1 MIYYDIN
8 GLPFNEKGNLVISA
22 GTPGNTQIATPAD
35 YASRPGGPPAYIPDT
50 NTIINNT
57 RSSSAFQGVE
67 TTMGGQ
73 KITEKASPTGS
84 TVPATDSY
92 TRKSSYSNS
101 GNAGSYVSKTQK
113 PAAYQSTVQM
123 PAAYDGSQY
132 YSNVGTPE
140 SNTPDYSLNYL
151 QGPAGEAYNAAMQQ
165 IAADLGSRPTYDN
178 KYDLQ
183 LQEAYQNIVGRDP
196 FSWSADQDPFYQD
209 YARRYTQLGQQAMK
223 DTMGQAAALTGGYG
237 NTYAQFAGQGAYNQ
251 YMAAL
256 ADKQIELENRAYQ
269 RYQDA
274 GNELYKQ
281 YSLLGDLR
289 DTEYGRYR
297 DAVSDYNYNLA
308 LMQAQEAEDYQ
319 RAQYNNQLRIEAEQ
333 TGYNRYRDALA
344 DARYQDQ
351 LGYERYRDEVADAR
365 YADELGY
372 SRYRDQ
378 LSDYRYEDELGY
390 SRWRDSISDERY
402 EDELAYQRGRD
413 AVSDDRWQQEFNLKL
428 ASSSGSGSS
437 GGSGRSSGGGG
448 GSGAT
453 STAYSGAPDWFTNMG
468 ETQRKE
474 FQRTIGTDPDGIW
487 GPKTQAA
494 YEAYMNSTGPA
505 TYMNSGNNGYD
516 YSLNGYTG
524 EQIYSSLAEEAKQA
538 KYEADML
545 DKYVKFR

>member
-8 GLPFNEKGNLVISA
+8 GLPINEKGNLVISA

-73 KITEKASPTGS
+73 PITEGQTVLGS
-84 TVPATDSY
+84 GLPEGDSY
-92 TRKSSYSNS
+92 RRSTSYSRT
-101 GNAGSYVSKTQK
+101 GGGSYTSTGEK
-113 PAAYQSTVQM
+113 PA
-123 PAAYDGSQY
+123 PYDGSGY

-140 SNTPDYSLNYL
+140 SNAPDYTLNYL

-165 IAADLGSRPTYDN
+165 IAADLGNRPTYDN

-196 FSWSADQDPFYQD
+196 FFWNADQDPFYQD

-256 ADKQIELENRAYQ
+256 ADKEIQLEERAYQ

-274 GNELYKQ
+274 GDELYKQ
-281 YSLLGDLR
+281 YSMLGDLR

-308 LMQAQEAEDYQ
+308 LLQAQEAEDYA
-319 RAQYNNQLRIEAEQ
+319 RAQYNNNLRIESEQ
-333 TGYNRYRDALA
+333 TGYSRYRDALD
-344 DARYQDQ
+344 DARYQ
-351 LGYERYRDEVADAR
+351 
-365 YADELGY
+365 DELGY
-372 SRYRDQ
+372 SRYRDL

-390 SRWRDSISDERY
+390 SRWRDSLSDERY
-402 EDELAYQRGRD
+402 EDELAYQRSRD

-428 ASSSGSGSS
+428 ANASGSGSS

-448 GSGAT
+448 VT

-494 YEAYMNSTGPA
+494 YEAYVNATGPA
-505 TYMNSGNNGYD
+505 LYIPSGNNGYD

>member
-35 YASRPGGPPAYIPDT
+35 YASLSTPPAYIPDT
-50 NTIINNT
+50 STIINNT
-57 RSSSAFQGVE
+57 RNSSAFQGVE
-67 TTMGGQ
+67 TTMGGTP
-73 KITEKASPTGS
+73 ITEGKSVLGTAA
-84 TVPATDSY
+84 PAADSY
-92 TRKSSYSNS
+92 TRKTSYTSSD
-101 GNAGSYVSKTQK
+101 NAGSYTSTAQK
-113 PAAYQSTVQM
+113 PG
-123 PAAYDGSQY
+123 PYDGSQY
-132 YSNVGTPE
+132 YSNIGTPE
-140 SNTPDYSLNYL
+140 SNAPDYSLNYQ
-151 QGPAGEAYNAAMQQ
+151 QGPIGEAYNAAMQQ
-165 IAADLGSRPTYDN
+165 IAADLGTKPTYDN

-196 FSWSADQDPFYQD
+196 FSWNADQDPFYNQ
-209 YARRYTQLGQQAMK
+209 YRERYTQLGQQAMK

-274 GNELYKQ
+274 GNELYRQ

-319 RAQYNNQLRIEAEQ
+319 RAVYNNNLRIQAEQ
-333 TGYNRYRDALA
+333 EGYGRYRDALN
-344 DARYQDQ
+344 DARYQ
-351 LGYERYRDEVADAR
+351 
-365 YADELGY
+365 DELGY
-372 SRYRDQ
+372 SRYRDA

-390 SRWRDSISDERY
+390 SRWRDSVSDSRY
-402 EDELAYQRGRD
+402 EDELAYQRYRD
-413 AVSDDRWQQEFNLKL
+413 SVGDSRWEQEFNLKL
-428 ASSSGSGSS
+428 SNASGSGSS
-437 GGSGRSSGGGG
+437 GGSGGGSGGGG
-448 GSGAT
+448 TYYGGPLDGQSYG
-453 STAYSGAPDWFTNMG
+453 SGAPDWFTSMG

-494 YEAYMNSTGPA
+494 YEAYVNSTGPA
-505 TYMNSGNNGYD
+505 TYMYSGDNGYN

-524 EQIYSSLAEEAKQA
+524 EKIYSSLAEEAKQA
-538 KYEADML
+538 LYEAQMIE
-545 DKYVKFR
+545 KYLK

>member
-35 YASRPGGPPAYIPDT
+35 YASRPGGPSAYIPDT
-50 NTIINNT
+50 STIIGNT
-57 RSSSAFQGVE
+57 RNSSAFQGVE
-67 TTMGGQ
+67 TTMGGTQ
-73 KITEKASPTGS
+73 ITEGKRVTGAAAPTGS
-84 TVPATDSY
+84 LPAADSY
-92 TRKSSYSNS
+92 TRKTSYTSTGS
-101 GNAGSYVSKTQK
+101 PGSYTSTAQK
-113 PAAYQSTVQM
+113 
-123 PAAYDGSQY
+123 PAAYDGSGY

-140 SNTPDYSLNYL
+140 SNAPDYSLNYL

-165 IAADLGSRPTYDN
+165 IAADLGTRPTYDN

-196 FSWSADQDPFYQD
+196 FSWNADQDPFYQD

-274 GNELYKQ
+274 GNELYRQ
-281 YSLLGDLR
+281 YSMLGDLR

-319 RAQYNNQLRIEAEQ
+319 RAVYNNNLRIQAEQ
-333 TGYNRYRDALA
+333 EGYGRYRDALN
-344 DARYQDQ
+344 DARYQ
-351 LGYERYRDEVADAR
+351 
-365 YADELGY
+365 DELGY
-372 SRYRDQ
+372 SRYRDA

-390 SRWRDSISDERY
+390 SRWRDSLSDERY
-402 EDELAYQRGRD
+402 EDELAYQRYRD
-413 AVSDDRWQQEFNLKL
+413 SVGDSQWEREFGLKEYN
-428 ASSSGSGSS
+428 AYNSGSGSS
-437 GGSGRSSGGGG
+437 GGSSGGSGSSSGSSSGGGG
-448 GSGAT
+448 AVFVGGPLDGQSAGTGAGDALTLSEVESTLASAKHSGQVEDLVRA
-453 STAYSGAPDWFTNMG
+453 AQADLDAGAANF
-468 ETQRKE
+468 
-474 FQRTIGTDPDGIW
+474 
-487 GPKTQAA
+487 TQAQLDA
-494 YEAYMNSTGPA
+494 LLSKYR
-505 TYMNSGNNGYD
+505 YD
-516 YSLNGYTG
+516 TMARRNV
-524 EQIYSSLAEEAKQA
+524 SSYQK
-538 KYEADML
+538 
-545 DKYVKFR
+545 

>member
-1 MIYYDIN
+1 MIYYDVN

-22 GTPGNTQIATPAD
+22 GTEGNRQIATPAD
-35 YASRPGGPPAYIPDT
+35 YTSKPGGPPAYIPDT

-73 KITEKASPTGS
+73 KITEGQSPLGS
-84 TVPATDSY
+84 TPAAESY
-92 TRKSSYSNS
+92 TSRSSYSS
-101 GNAGSYVSKTQK
+101 TSKPGRYVSQ
-113 PAAYQSTVQM
+113 VDM
-123 PAAYDGSQY
+123 PGEYDGSGY

-140 SNTPDYSLNYL
+140 SNTPDYSLQYL
-151 QGPAGEAYNAAMQQ
+151 QGPAGEAYNAAMKQ
-165 IAADLGSRPTYDN
+165 IAADLGERPSYNN

-183 LQEAYQNIVGRDP
+183 LEQAYQNIVGRDP

-209 YARRYTQLGQQAMK
+209 YAKRYTQLGQQAMK
-223 DTMGQAAALTGGYG
+223 DTMGQAAGLTGGYG
-237 NTYAQFAGQGAYNQ
+237 SSYAQYAGQGAYNQ

-256 ADKQIELENRAYQ
+256 ADKQIELEQRAYQ

-274 GNELYKQ
+274 GDELYKQ
-281 YSLLGDLR
+281 YTMLGDLR

-319 RAQYNNQLRIEAEQ
+319 RAVYNNNLRIQAEQ
-333 TGYNRYRDALA
+333 EGYGRYRDALN
-344 DARYQDQ
+344 DARYQ
-351 LGYERYRDEVADAR
+351 
-365 YADELGY
+365 DELGY

-378 LSDYRYEDELGY
+378 VADARYADELAYSRYRDELSDYRYEDET
-390 SRWRDSISDERY
+390 
-402 EDELAYQRGRD
+402 AYQRSRD
-413 AVSDDRWQQEFNLKL
+413 AISDDRWQQEFNLKL
-428 ASSSGSGSS
+428 ANASGSGSS
-437 GGSGRSSGGGG
+437 GSGGRSG
-448 GSGAT
+448 GSSSSGT
-453 STAYSGAPDWFTNMG
+453 TYSGAPDWFTSMG

-494 YEAYMNSTGPA
+494 YEAYVNATGPA
-505 TYMNSGNNGYD
+505 LYIPSGNNGYD

-524 EQIYSSLAEEAKQA
+524 EQIYSSLAEEARQA

>member
-1 MIYYDIN
+1 MIYYDVN

-35 YASRPGGPPAYIPDT
+35 YASKPGGPPSYIPDT

-73 KITEKASPTGS
+73 PITEGQTVLGS
-84 TVPATDSY
+84 GLPESESYRRTTSY
-92 TRKSSYSNS
+92 TNTSKP
-101 GNAGSYVSKTQK
+101 GGYVSQ
-113 PAAYQSTVQM
+113 AQM
-123 PAAYDGSQY
+123 PEAYDGTQY

-140 SNTPDYSLNYL
+140 SNAPDYSLQYL
-151 QGPAGEAYNAAMQQ
+151 QGPAGEAYNAAMKQ
-165 IAADLGSRPTYDN
+165 IAADLGERPTYNN

-183 LQEAYQNIVGRDP
+183 LEQAYQNIVGRDP

-251 YMAAL
+251 YMQAL

-274 GNELYKQ
+274 GDELYKQ
-281 YSLLGDLR
+281 YTMLGDLR

-319 RAQYNNQLRIEAEQ
+319 RAVYNNQLRIEAEQ
-333 TGYNRYRDALA
+333 TGYGRYRDALN
-344 DARYQDQ
+344 DARYQ
-351 LGYERYRDEVADAR
+351 
-365 YADELGY
+365 DELGY
-372 SRYRDQ
+372 SRYRDRVSDARYADELAYSRYRDE
-378 LSDYRYEDELGY
+378 LSDYRYEDET
-390 SRWRDSISDERY
+390 
-402 EDELAYQRGRD
+402 AYQRGRD
-413 AVSDDRWQQEFNLKL
+413 AISDDRWQQEFNLKL
-428 ASSSGSGSS
+428 ANASGSGSS
-437 GGSGRSSGGGG
+437 GSGGRSG
-448 GSGAT
+448 GSSSSGT
-453 STAYSGAPDWFTNMG
+453 TYSGAPDWFTSMG

-494 YEAYMNSTGPA
+494 YEAYVNATGPA
-505 TYMNSGNNGYD
+505 LYIPSGNNGYD

-524 EQIYSSLAEEAKQA
+524 EQIYSSLAEEARQA

>member
-8 GLPFNEKGNLVISA
+8 GLPINEKGNLVISA

-73 KITEKASPTGS
+73 RITEGKQVPGAAEPTGDM
-84 TVPATDSY
+84 PAADSY
-92 TRKSSYSNS
+92 TRKTSYSRT
-101 GNAGSYVSKTQK
+101 GGGSYTGTGEK
-113 PAAYQSTVQM
+113 PA
-123 PAAYDGSQY
+123 PYDGSGY

-140 SNTPDYSLNYL
+140 SNAPDYTLNYL

-165 IAADLGSRPTYDN
+165 IAADLGNRPTYDN

-196 FSWSADQDPFYQD
+196 FFWNADQDPFYQD

-256 ADKQIELENRAYQ
+256 ADKEIQLEERAYQ

-274 GNELYKQ
+274 GDELYKQ
-281 YSLLGDLR
+281 YSMLGDLR

-308 LMQAQEAEDYQ
+308 LMKAQEAEDYA
-319 RAQYNNQLRIEAEQ
+319 RAQYDNNLRIESEQ
-333 TGYNRYRDALA
+333 TGYSRYRDALD
-344 DARYQDQ
+344 DARYQ
-351 LGYERYRDEVADAR
+351 
-365 YADELGY
+365 DELGY
-372 SRYRDQ
+372 SRYRDL

-390 SRWRDSISDERY
+390 SRWRDSLSDERY
-402 EDELAYQRGRD
+402 EDELAYQRYRD
-413 AVSDDRWQQEFNLKL
+413 SVGDSQWEREFGLREYN
-428 ASSSGSGSS
+428 AYNSGSGSS
-437 GGSGRSSGGGG
+437 GRSGGSSGGGG
-448 GSGAT
+448 GSVFIGGPLDGQSAGAATGSYTSGELLDAFAAGAT
-453 STAYSGAPDWFTNMG
+453 KAQVERALEANGVDVS
-468 ETQRKE
+468 
-474 FQRTIGTDPDGIW
+474 DP
-487 GPKTQAA
+487 
-494 YEAYMNSTGPA
+494 
-505 TYMNSGNNGYD
+505 
-516 YSLNGYTG
+516 
-524 EQIYSSLAEEAKQA
+524 
-538 KYEADML
+538 
-545 DKYVKFR
+545 YVQQDIKWAMSK

>member
-8 GLPFNEKGNLVISA
+8 GLPINEKGNLVISA

-73 KITEKASPTGS
+73 RITEGKQVPGAAEPTAIMPGADAYVRSTSYTSTGS
-84 TVPATDSY
+84 PGSY
-92 TRKSSYSNS
+92 TST
-101 GNAGSYVSKTQK
+101 GQK
-113 PAAYQSTVQM
+113 
-123 PAAYDGSQY
+123 PAAYDGSGY

-140 SNTPDYSLNYL
+140 SNTPDYSLNYM
-151 QGPAGEAYNAAMQQ
+151 QGPAGEAYNAAMKQ
-165 IAADLGSRPTYDN
+165 IAADLGTRPTYDN

-196 FSWSADQDPFYQD
+196 FSWNADQDPFYQD

-256 ADKQIELENRAYQ
+256 ADKQIELEERAYQ

-274 GNELYKQ
+274 GDELYRQ
-281 YSLLGDLR
+281 YSMLGDLR

-319 RAQYNNQLRIEAEQ
+319 RAVYNNNLRIQAEQ
-333 TGYNRYRDALA
+333 EGYGRYRDALN
-344 DARYQDQ
+344 DARYQ
-351 LGYERYRDEVADAR
+351 
-365 YADELGY
+365 DELGY
-372 SRYRDQ
+372 SRYRDA
-378 LSDYRYEDELGY
+378 LSDYRYEDELSY
-390 SRWRDSISDERY
+390 SRWRDAVSDSRY
-402 EDELAYQRGRD
+402 EDELAYQRYRD
-413 AVSDDRWQQEFNLKL
+413 SVGDDRWQQEFNLKQTSA
-428 ASSSGSGSS
+428 ASSGSS
-437 GGSGRSSGGGG
+437 GGSGRSSGGGTYNG
-448 GSGAT
+448 GPLDGQSYG
-453 STAYSGAPDWFTNMG
+453 SGAPDWFTNMG